1 MIYPSI
7 PGGILTAEQLVRL
20 GEIAGAGKGLA
31 KISVGQMIGILTTP
45 EKLDEALAALAEAG
59 LAPAPLGTKVRTVRS
74 CSGLLCPNAKQDSV
88 EDAKRLNGLFS
99 GRDVPRPFRM
109 SVSACRNSCAESMLQ
124 DVGFIGT
131 PDGYNV
137 YIGGKA
143 GGTPVIGELAA
154 KGVSAAQMPGVVEAV
169 LDVYQREA
177 GAREQL
183 YKVIARLGIDIFEK
197 AINEVLNDNKNREN
211 R

>member
-31 KISVGQMIGILTTP
+31 KISVGQMIGVLTTP
-45 EKLDEALAALAEAG
+45 EKLDGALAALAEVG
-59 LAPAPLGTKVRTVRS
+59 LHPAPLGSRVRTVRS

-88 EDAKRLNGLFS
+88 EDAKRLNSLFT
-99 GRDVPRPFRM
+99 GREVPRPFRM

-137 YIGGKA
+137 YLGGKA
-143 GGTPVIGELAA
+143 GGTPIIGTLVAR
-154 KGVSAAQMPGVVEAV
+154 GVSACRMPEVVGAV
-169 LDVYQREA
+169 LAVYQREA
-177 GAREQL
+177 AEREQL
-183 YKVIARLGIDIFEK
+183 YKVIARLGIGVFER
-197 AINEVLNDNKNREN
+197 AISDVLNDNQDKETE
-211 R
+211 